1 MTTLIPVDGSRSSQE
16 ALELA
21 AREDPKGDVLLL
33 HVSPSARQADL
44 ERGRFLLEASS
55 RACRGV
61 AKDVRVHLRLEI
73 GNLMDKLRQA
83 AEGCDRVVMGA
94 HGVNALPRL
103 DELGTEIRSEPGRLG
118 RPVLL
123 VLPTGEAVP
132 AGL

>member
-21 AREDPKGDVLLL
+21 AREDPQGDVLLL
-33 HVSPSARQADL
+33 HVCRSARQADL

-55 RACRGV
+55 RVCQV
-61 AKDVRVHLRLEI
+61 IAKDVRVHLRLEV
-73 GNLMDKLRQA
+73 GNLMDKLRQV

-94 HGVNALPRL
+94 YGVNAMPRL
-103 DELGTEIRSEPGRLG
+103 EGLGIDAERARLG

-123 VLPTGEAVP
+123 VQPSGEAVA